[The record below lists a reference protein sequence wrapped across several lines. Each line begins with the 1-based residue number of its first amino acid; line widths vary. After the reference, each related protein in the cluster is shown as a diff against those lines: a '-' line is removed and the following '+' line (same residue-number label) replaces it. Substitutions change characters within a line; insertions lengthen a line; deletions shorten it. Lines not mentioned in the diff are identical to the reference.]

1 MLGSTVRSVALILIA
16 VLGTFV
22 FFHSVAF
29 PLFRNVADLGPAN
42 QNVEQLRSA
51 FLALF
56 AGLIASAL
64 LAGALVGRLTRTP
77 WMLVFMVAVPVVVVL
92 GLFSFYLLD
101 FLNACEVGHS
111 LVVDSRC

>member
-1 MLGSTVRSVALILIA
+1 MSTVRSGVLILMA

-22 FFHSVAF
+22 LFHLVAF
-29 PLFRNVADLGPAN
+29 PVFRDIADLGAAE
-42 QNVEQLRSA
+42 QNMAQLRLV

-64 LAGALVGRLTRTP
+64 MAGDLVRRLTHMP
-77 WMLVFMVAVPVVVVL
+77 WLLTLMLTLPVTAL